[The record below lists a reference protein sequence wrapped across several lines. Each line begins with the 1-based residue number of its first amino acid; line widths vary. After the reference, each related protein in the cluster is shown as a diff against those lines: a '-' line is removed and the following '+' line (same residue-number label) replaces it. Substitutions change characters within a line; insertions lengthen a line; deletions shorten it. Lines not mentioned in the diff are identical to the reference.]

1 MAEANEKKDDTV
13 YLSSEVNEIFATTE
27 VTQYFT
33 NPLDKSIEL
42 KIIFPINENITLSKF
57 EVSIDDKKIKS
68 KVMAKEKAE
77 EKYSDSVASGNMGFI
92 SRYEEDNKAYSVN
105 IGNLKPKQQIELK
118 SYFIEMIGSKD
129 LSYEFNIMED
139 YPDFQYDESSEKKK
153 TPEDNKNKKI
163 DAHFKIETQSKITR
177 LISPFLS
184 KINKNDYIFKINYGK
199 DYKSAEVEYI
209 NKKPK
214 LDLIIKEENEKKEN
228 LNILFRTENMNNP
241 ILYSQYNPELKET
254 AYSINYTYISKYL
267 KEIPIPDQPDEIC
280 SISYV
285 AKYENNVVNDT
296 PCIFI
301 FLIDQSGSMGGKS
314 IELAKNSLLLFI
326 QSLPENSYFQLI
338 GFGTTFKKYNERPV
352 KYNQENIS
360 NIINIINGLSAN
372 LGGTNISSPLKEIY
386 NSNSDFYS
394 KINLSKNIFLLTD
407 GQVFDSEECYKVIS
421 QNSKKFRIH
430 ALGIGNDF
438 DKVLIERCGSLG
450 RGTSSFVENVNNLN
464 SVVIDALNKCMR
476 PYITD
481 IKFEFENYKEEISS
495 NIISCKPTD
504 DYTYQNEIMNYSF
517 ILPGDKELSNLKMK
531 ITGKD
536 PINIIEKSHCFSS
549 ILKIK
554 NGEEMSKMIVGKALK
569 NNEELIK
576 DEKKE
581 IEFAKKYQI
590 LSRNTALFA
599 EISNEEKQ
607 QSELI
612 KVNLVNISKK
622 ETRDINNIHNNFN
635 MPMMGPPM
643 LQGLQNPNVMIM
655 GPNQLFHPMDRMGM
669 NYYMGP
675 MNQNLGITPIGGHS
689 YPPPMTGLGM
699 IPPMW
704 NMMGPPPMMNMGM
717 NPPMGNMMGPPPMM
731 NMGMN
736 PPMMAGAMNPM
747 AMNSAPMNMA
757 MNPAPMSMAMGSP
770 PPSPSTIN
778 NNNSP
783 NEKDS
788 MNANKN
794 LNLIMNQDIIVGSW
808 EENDETKKLIDIV
821 SLDKFNKIKSKII
834 ALNKGEN
841 ENKIIYTILVIYY
854 LRTKCTENLNE
865 YKLVINKAMKFL
877 GKNGIDYDDIVS
889 DI

>member
-1 MAEANEKKDDTV
+1 MEGTKEKKDDTV

-42 KIIFPINENITLSKF
+42 KISFPINENLTLSKF

-68 KVMAKEKAE
+68 KVMPKEKAE
-77 EKYSDSVASGNMGFI
+77 EKYSDSIASGNVGFI

-105 IGNLKPKQQIELK
+105 IGNLKAKQQITLK

-139 YPDFQYDESSEKKK
+139 YPAFQYDESFEKKK
-153 TPEDNKNKKI
+153 TADDNKNKKI

-199 DYKSAEVEYI
+199 DYQSAEIEYI

-214 LDLIIKEENEKKEN
+214 LDLIIKEKNEKKEN

-267 KEIPIPDQPDEIC
+267 KEIPVPDQPDEIC
-280 SISYV
+280 STSYV
-285 AKYENNVVNDT
+285 AKYEDNVVNDT
-296 PCIFI
+296 PGIFI
-301 FLIDQSGSMGGKS
+301 FLLDQSGSMSGTS
-314 IELAKNSLLLFI
+314 IELAKKSLLLFI
-326 QSLPENSYFQLI
+326 QSLPKNSYFQLI
-338 GFGTTFKKYNERPV
+338 GFGSYFKKYSQVPL
-352 KYNQENIS
+352 KYKKKNVS
-360 NIINIINGLSAN
+360 NIINIINGLKAD
-372 LGGTNISSPLKEIY
+372 LEGTNISSPLKDIY
-386 NSNSDFYS
+386 NSNSKFYS
-394 KINLSKNIFLLTD
+394 KVNLSKNIFLLTD
-407 GQVFDSEECYKVIS
+407 GQVFDSEECYRVIS

-438 DKVLIERCGSLG
+438 DRVLIERCGSLG
-450 RGTSSFVENVNNLN
+450 RGTSSYVENLENLN
-464 SVVIDALNKCMR
+464 SVVIDALNKSMR

-495 NIISCKPTD
+495 NIISCKQTD

-517 ILPGDKELSNLKMK
+517 ILPGEKELSNLKMK

-599 EISNEEKQ
+599 EILNEEKQ

-622 ETRDINNIHNNFN
+622 ETRNINSIHNNLN
-635 MPMMGPPM
+635 MPMMGFPTRLGSMPQRYRNPNFLGMGGQPMVGYPQMPPM
-643 LQGLQNPNVMIM
+643 PQ
-655 GPNQLFHPMDRMGM
+655 
-669 NYYMGP
+669 
-675 MNQNLGITPIGGHS
+675 
-689 YPPPMTGLGM
+689 
-699 IPPMW
+699 
-704 NMMGPPPMMNMGM
+704 MMNM
-717 NPPMGNMMGPPPMM
+717 NM
-731 NMGMN
+731 NMAMN
-736 PPMMAGAMNPM
+736 PPMMANSMMPM
-747 AMNSAPMNMA
+747 AMNPPPMYMA
-757 MNPAPMSMAMGSP
+757 MSS
-770 PPSPSTIN
+770 PPSPSPLTMN

-783 NEKDS
+783 KKKES
-788 MNANKN
+788 MYNDKN
-794 LNLIMNQDIIVGSW
+794 LNLIMSQDIIGGSW

-821 SLDKFNKIKSKII
+821 SLDKFNKIKSKINV
-834 ALNKGEN
+834 LNKGEN

-854 LRTKCTENLNE
+854 LKTKCSDNLNE

-877 GKNGIDYDDIVS
+877 EKNGINYDEIVS